1 MEPDEHAVGAKPEGV
16 SDHVAAGRNVK
27 HTMLRDG
34 LLNESRLIGR
44 SIAFGTEG
52 SQIDPGSDRRQ
63 APDRVRRGWR
73 QGFERRGMV
82 AGLDISG
89 CAQRR
94 ESKSMRK
101 DFHLVYLPGSGKLA
115 AALAKARKDRHL
127 AADDALEIDLGHPAI
142 LIADQD
148 CRAADV
154 LKARV
159 FYPKLV
165 GIMRVDRDGG
175 GNIPEL
181 IVDQRQ
187 SGFILADRRL

>member
-16 SDHVAAGRNVK
+16 RDHVAAGRNVK
-27 HTMLRDG
+27 HTMLRDS
-34 LLNESRLIGR
+34 LLNESRLIGH
-44 SIAFGTEG
+44 SIAFGAQG

-82 AGLDISG
+82 AGLDFSG

-101 DFHLVYLPGSGKLA
+101 DFHLVYRAGSGKLA

-127 AADDALEIDLGHPAI
+127 TADDCFEIDLRHPAV
-142 LIADQD
+142 LIADED
-148 CRAADV
+148 GGAADV

-159 FYPKLV
+159 LNPKLV
-165 GIMRVDRDGG
+165 GIMR
-175 GNIPEL
+175 
-181 IVDQRQ
+181 
-187 SGFILADRRL
+187 